1 MEPFFSLYHLMV
13 LQIWRH
19 EYIPPQIP
27 LLQIDPVS
35 STLPK
40 SLSQLDCVSDLHIIW
55 PTQFLLCYLSNM
67 IIVSS
72 FNFSCTSVLIN
83 RERGLWHIVEHK
95 NEFLHSFTEIW
106 CVCERVSLCACVYVH
121 THRERGRERCSRKCS
136 LCVFLSDGNFTFY
149 FIKCLYVE
157 RLE

>member
-1 MEPFFSLYHLMV
+1 MEQFFSLHHLMV

-40 SLSQLDCVSDLHIIW
+40 SLPQLDCVSNLHIIW
-55 PTQFLLCYLSNM
+55 PPQFLFCSLSNM
-67 IIVSS
+67 LIVSS
-72 FNFSCTSVLIN
+72 FNFSCTSVFIN
-83 RERGLWHIVEHK
+83 RERGLWHIVEQK

-106 CVCERVSLCACVYVH
+106 CVCERVCAYVYVH

-136 LCVFLSDGNFTFY
+136 FCVFLGDGNFTFY
-149 FIKCLYVE
+149 FIKCLYV
-157 RLE
+157 